1 MNAKRTGSSDMTET
15 NANKQAAGSPANVS
29 LPRAEPEA
37 VGMSSARLGR
47 IVTALNAEI
56 EAGQL
61 PGAVVAVARRG
72 YLVFHEAVGHLGPD
86 RTTSVPP
93 DAVFA
98 IASMTKP
105 VTGVAALLLL
115 EEGRLGLAD
124 PVERFLP
131 QLGNRR
137 VAVLNERA
145 LAGQGPIETVPAERS
160 ITIQDLMR
168 HTSGLTYGGLGTTAV
183 HPLYPASSNIAGA
196 TLDTAAF
203 LERLATAP
211 LLYQPGTVWDYGLS
225 IDVIGLVVEAI
236 SGQSLGAFL
245 EQRLFR
251 PLGMVDTSFQVP
263 PDKVARL
270 ARPLLRDPDTGEAQ
284 SVPDRTKALRFECG
298 GGGLAS
304 TALDYLRFAQMLLG
318 GGVLG
323 ETRIL
328 GRKTVEAMRTN
339 RITPDI
345 ANRIAELDPS
355 SDGYGFGLT
364 VAVREKVSTLM
375 GSPGDFHWNGAWG
388 TLWWADPTEDLAV
401 VFMVQVPGEQRRRY
415 RPLINSLVY
424 QALTE

>member
-1 MNAKRTGSSDMTET
+1 MTET
-15 NANKQAAGSPANVS
+15 PADKHATRSPASVP

-37 VGMSSARLGR
+37 VGMSSTRLARV
-47 IVTALNAEI
+47 IPALNAQI

-61 PGAVVAVARRG
+61 PGAVVAVARHG
-72 YLVFHEAVGHLGPD
+72 HLVFHEAVGHLGPD
-86 RTTSVPP
+86 RRAPMP
-93 DAVFA
+93 RDALFA

-105 VTGVAALLLL
+105 VTGVAGLLLW

-124 PVERFLP
+124 PIERFLP

-137 VAVLNERA
+137 VAVLSESV
-145 LAGQGPIETVPAERS
+145 LAGQGPIETVPAKRS
-160 ITIQDLMR
+160 VTIQDLMR
-168 HTSGLTYGGLGTTAV
+168 HTSGLTYGGRGTTAV
-183 HPLYPASSNIAGA
+183 HALYPASSNTAGA
-196 TLDTAAF
+196 TLDTASF
-203 LERLATAP
+203 LERLAAAP

-251 PLGMVDTSFQVP
+251 MLGMVDTSFQVP
-263 PDKVARL
+263 QDKVARL
-270 ARPLLRDPDTGEAQ
+270 ARPLPRDPDTGAAQ
-284 SVPDRTKALRFECG
+284 SVPDRAQALRFECG

-323 ETRIL
+323 DVRIL

-339 RITPDI
+339 RMTPDI
-345 ANRIAELDPS
+345 ENRIATLDPNS
-355 SDGYGFGLT
+355 EGYGFGLT
-364 VAVREKVSTLM
+364 VAVRERASTLM
-375 GSPGDFHWNGAWG
+375 GSLGEFYWNGAYG

-401 VFMVQVPGEQRRRY
+401 VFMAQVPGEQRRRF
-415 RPLINSLVY
+415 RPLINSLIY
-424 QALTE
+424 QALTD